1 MQKSVVFSYVN
12 NELSERE
19 IKNNPTYNH
28 IKKNKIHRNKSK
40 EVKILY

>member
-1 MQKSVVFSYVN
+1 MQKSVVFPFAN

-19 IKNNPTYNH
+19 IKNNPTYSH
-28 IKKNKIHRNKSK
+28 VKKNKIQRNKSK